1 MASIK
6 NEMIR
11 IAENFFTSQLYA
23 HRNASFPHTPNIEPT
38 TNSTNALPANK
49 VSLPRRIYILLRN
62 GRPLETFTDADTAD
76 YEMHLC
82 IQGDEY
88 ESAKQGD
95 DTPMTYNEYEIIE
108 SRLCYANINNHN
120 QGE

>member
-11 IAENFFTSQLYA
+11 IAENFFTAQLHA
-23 HRNASFPHTPNIEPT
+23 HRNASFPHTPTVDQPTKPADPT
-38 TNSTNALPANK
+38 TPAQPK

-62 GRPLETFTDADTAD
+62 GRPLDTFTDPDTAD

-82 IQGDEY
+82 IEGDNR
-88 ESAKQGD
+88 AD
-95 DTPMTYNEYEIIE
+95 AYNDYEIIE
-108 SRLCYANINNHN
+108 SRLCYAKMFQNKTNE
-120 QGE
+120 GV

>member
-11 IAENFFTSQLYA
+11 IAENFFTAQLHA
-23 HRNASFPHTPNIEPT
+23 HRNASFPHTPSVEQPTNPADPT
-38 TNSTNALPANK
+38 TPAQPK

-62 GRPLETFTDADTAD
+62 GRPLDTFTDPDTAD

-82 IQGDEY
+82 IEGDNRVDEY
-88 ESAKQGD
+88 ND
-95 DTPMTYNEYEIIE
+95 YEIIE
-108 SRLCYANINNHN
+108 SRLCYAKMFQNKTNE
-120 QGE
+120 GV

>member
-6 NEMIR
+6 NEMVR
-11 IAENFFTSQLYA
+11 IAENFFTSQIQA
-23 HRNASFPHTPNIEPT
+23 HRNSSFPHTPNTP
-38 TNSTNALPANK
+38 NAIPANK

-62 GRPLETFTDADTAD
+62 GRPLETFTDPDTAD

-88 ESAKQGD
+88 ESARQGD
-95 DTPMTYNEYEIIE
+95 DTPMTSNTYEIVE

>member
-11 IAENFFTSQLYA
+11 IAENFFTAQLHA
-23 HRNASFPHTPNIEPT
+23 HRNASFPHTPSVEPLATPT
-38 TNSTNALPANK
+38 TATNPTTQPK

-62 GRPLETFTDADTAD
+62 GRPLDTFTDPDTAD

-82 IQGDEY
+82 IEGDNRVDEY
-88 ESAKQGD
+88 ND
-95 DTPMTYNEYEIIE
+95 YEIIE
-108 SRLCYANINNHN
+108 SRLCYAKINNLN
-120 QGE
+120 DKGV

>member
-11 IAENFFTSQLYA
+11 IAENFFTAQLHA
-23 HRNASFPHTPNIEPT
+23 HRNASFPHTPSVEQPLATPT
-38 TNSTNALPANK
+38 TATNPPTQPK

-62 GRPLETFTDADTAD
+62 GRPLDTFTDPDTAD

-82 IQGDEY
+82 IEGDNRVDEY
-88 ESAKQGD
+88 ND
-95 DTPMTYNEYEIIE
+95 YEIIE
-108 SRLCYANINNHN
+108 SRLCYAKLNNLN
-120 QGE
+120 DKGV

>member
-11 IAENFFTSQLYA
+11 IAENFFTAQLHA
-23 HRNASFPHTPNIEPT
+23 HRNASFPHTPSVEQPPTPT
-38 TNSTNALPANK
+38 TSPAQPK

-62 GRPLETFTDADTAD
+62 GRPLDTYTDPDTAD

-82 IQGDEY
+82 IE
-88 ESAKQGD
+88 GD
-95 DTPMTYNEYEIIE
+95 DRVGEYNDYEIIE
-108 SRLCYANINNHN
+108 SRLCYAKMFQNKDNE
-120 QGE
+120 GV

>member
-11 IAENFFTSQLYA
+11 IAENFFTAQLHA
-23 HRNASFPHTPNIEPT
+23 HRNASFPHTPSVEQPLATPATSPISPT
-38 TNSTNALPANK
+38 PPK

-62 GRPLETFTDADTAD
+62 GRPLDTFTDPDTAD

-82 IQGDEY
+82 IEGDNRVDEY
-88 ESAKQGD
+88 ND
-95 DTPMTYNEYEIIE
+95 YEIIE
-108 SRLCYANINNHN
+108 SRLCYAKINNLN
-120 QGE
+120 NEGV